1 MLNLAM
7 HTTGEFFLFLV
18 VSLSTAFLGWGMVVF
33 ASRIERER
41 QERHA
46 ERYGIKQG
54 PAVPPPKP
62 SDVKPSPSWAVS
74 GPLQRPTPQQSKPA
88 SPERL

>member
-7 HTTGEFFLFLV
+7 HTTGEFFLFFV
-18 VSLSTAFLGWGMVVF
+18 VSLSAALGGWGMVVF

-46 ERYGIKQG
+46 ERSGKKG
-54 PAVPPPKP
+54 LAVPLPRP
-62 SDVKPSPSWAVS
+62 SDVEAPSPSWPIR
-74 GPLQRPTPQQSKPA
+74 GLMQRPPP
-88 SPERL
+88 

>member
-7 HTTGEFFLFLV
+7 HTTGEFFLFFV
-18 VSLSTAFLGWGMVVF
+18 FSLSAALGGWGMVVF

-46 ERYGIKQG
+46 ERSGKKG
-54 PAVPPPKP
+54 LAVPLPRP
-62 SDVKPSPSWAVS
+62 SDVKAPSPSWPIR
-74 GPLQRPTPQQSKPA
+74 GLLQRPPP
-88 SPERL
+88 

>member
-7 HTTGEFFLFLV
+7 HTTGEFFLFFV
-18 VSLSTAFLGWGMVVF
+18 FSLSAALGGWGMVVF

-46 ERYGIKQG
+46 ERYGIKEG

-62 SDVKPSPSWAVS
+62 SDVKPSPSWPIS
-74 GPLQRPTPQQSKPA
+74 GPSQQP
-88 SPERL
+88 SP